1 MLSSRVSNGGAS
13 SNGGTTLT
21 NGTAG
26 QKSAQAAAAFSTHDG
41 TNMGDRRG
49 LLLGL
54 NGSDY
59 VRLLVCSGCG
69 FVFGIAAEK
78 ARGRPLTGCVEALHV
93 QPAWPC
99 ARCNNSHFRHKLTSI

>member
-1 MLSSRVSNGGAS
+1 MLSSRLSNGGAS

-26 QKSAQAAAAFSTHDG
+26 QKSAQAAAACSTHDG

-78 ARGRPLTGCVEALHV
+78 ARGSGCVEALHV